1 MNLFTIFLAI
11 AVGFVTHASARCVS
25 PEVEFEAVPG
35 GPSVRFELQFQQGTQ
50 GVLKRHIWIH
60 IPKNYK
66 HDEPAPVILAFHGKG
81 QDVLDFEKATDLSNP
96 SVNQEYVVVY
106 PEGLN
111 VSLRTFPQ
119 QPFKIIEMLCTVQ
132 SLILLLSASTSL
144 RVGMAHER
152 ENWLH
157 RKFERQS

>member
-11 AVGFVTHASARCVS
+11 AVAFVAHAGAGCVS
-25 PEVEFEAVPG
+25 PEAEFEATPG
-35 GPSVRFELQFQQGTQ
+35 GPSVRFELQFQHDSQ

-81 QDVLDFEKATDLSNP
+81 QDVLDFEKATNLSNP
-96 SVNQEYVVVY
+96 LVNQDLVVVY

-111 VSLRTFPQ
+111 VSLRTVPQ
-119 QPFKIIEMLCTVQ
+119 QPLK
-132 SLILLLSASTSL
+132 SL
-144 RVGMAHER
+144 
-152 ENWLH
+152 NWFARSNL
-157 RKFERQS
+157 